1 MRPSLGCKKADA
13 RRLLSA
19 RRGSLVYNSPADM
32 HLTDPYKDDEPG
44 RGGLTERQLGSIRA
58 IVYLALLVLV
68 VIFGL
73 IKLWQMPM
81 ASADFKFTDFVVV
94 GLALFAIWLSVSI
107 VDRSTQQ
114 SNRFYENTNASLVEI
129 SAVLT
134 RLDDVL
140 ERLPESASTRSLNNE
155 HVADLKR

>member
-1 MRPSLGCKKADA
+1 MS
-13 RRLLSA
+13 
-19 RRGSLVYNSPADM
+19 
-32 HLTDPYKDDEPG
+32 
-44 RGGLTERQLGSIRA
+44 ERQLSSIRA

-107 VDRSTQQ
+107 VDRTTQQ
-114 SNRFYENTNASLVEI
+114 SNRFHESTVTSLHEM
-129 SAVLT
+129 SQSLARMQD
-134 RLDDVL
+134 RLD
-140 ERLPESASTRSLNNE
+140 RQSESAAARGLNNE
-155 HVADLKR
+155 HVAELQR